1 MASKTSN
8 FGLTKPALTEPA
20 DIQVINANMDIIDN
34 NMKTL
39 GGLLSDNAGSHNSF
53 FRGKNL
59 GNAVTSSQSSAIQ
72 NGSFSDIYVGDYWV
86 INGTTYRV
94 AGCNVFLHTGD
105 SVDLGHNVV
114 VVPDACILNGDGQTT
129 HYWNDTD
136 TTTGGY
142 IGSKMYKDTIP
153 NKVLPKISNDFGS
166 HLYQHREYLS
176 NSIDSTGFASGG
188 VWCDSKVELMNEVM
202 LYGSVINGKTT
213 SNSAGLYNIG
223 IGNTQLPLF
232 RLAPHFIHPRQNY
245 WLRDIASS
253 AWVAYCNLAGNAVC
267 NGASDPWLGVRPYF
281 LVH

>member
-39 GGLLSDNAGSHNSF
+39 GGLLSNNAGSHNSF

-72 NGSFSDIYVGDYWV
+72 NGSFNDIYVGDYWV

-94 AGCNVFLHTGD
+94 AGCDVFLHTGD
-105 SVDLGHNVV
+105 NLDLGHNVV
-114 VVPDACILNGDGQTT
+114 VVPDACMLNGDGTST

-142 IGSKMYKDTIP
+142 MGSKMYKDIIP

-176 NSIDSTGFASGG
+176 NSIDSSGCASGG
-188 VWCDSKVELMNEVM
+188 EWCDSKVELMNEVM
-202 LYGSVINGKTT
+202 LYGSIVNGKVT
-213 SNSAGLYNIG
+213 SNGSGLYNIG
-223 IGNTQLPLF
+223 MEYTQLPLF
-232 RLAPHFIHPRQNY
+232 RLAPQFIHTRQSY

-253 AWVAYCNLAGNAVC
+253 AWAALCSGNGRAYCI
-267 NGASDPWLGVRPYF
+267 GASNVWVGVRPYF
-281 LVH
+281 LIH